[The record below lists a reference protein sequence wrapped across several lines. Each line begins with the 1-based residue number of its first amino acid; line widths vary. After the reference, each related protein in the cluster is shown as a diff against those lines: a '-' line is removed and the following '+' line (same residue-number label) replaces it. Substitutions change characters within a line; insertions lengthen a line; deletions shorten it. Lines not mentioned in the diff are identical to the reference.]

1 MDTNARILIVASEA
15 EARAALAEPLR
26 RQGHTVETASGA
38 KALAR
43 YGELTPDLVLLDVEV
58 DASGN
63 GGHHGAALLP
73 RLVEQDPDVAV
84 VAVVASGDVEAGV
97 AALAAGASHYLFK
110 PINGTEL
117 SLVMAREL
125 ARQRLRAE
133 VSELRARLSERYRF
147 ENIVGSSAP
156 MQAVFRTVAQAA
168 AGRTSVL
175 LTGEPGTGKA
185 LIATAIHEKSRR
197 ARGPF
202 VRVTCRGHADSALD
216 SELFGQEHAGTS
228 GAPARDGRLAQAQG
242 GTLLLEEVDALPVGL
257 QVKLRRF
264 LEGGRFE
271 RAGGDQPIAADVRVI
286 AASGGDLPQLVADGQ
301 LREDLFRR
309 LDAVHI
315 EIPALRDRPSD
326 VPLLAQ
332 HFLQVFATAHGKTIA
347 GFDEEALERLAGYAW
362 PGNVREL
369 EDAIERA
376 VRGCHGSRITIADLP
391 SNPRSGTA
399 SAAVPI
405 PGSTLDTIE
414 RYAILRTL
422 EATSGSTGRAAEI
435 LGISIRKVQY
445 KLQEYQDAKSYSE
458 PSKGSEPPATGSGG
472 GPASA
477 QRGSVDPRPILAGKR
492 N

>member
-1 MDTNARILIVASEA
+1 VDTNARILIVAGEA
-15 EARAALAEPLR
+15 DDRAALAEPLR
-26 RQGHTVETASGA
+26 KHGHTVETASGA
-38 KALAR
+38 RALAR
-43 YGELTPDLVLLDVEV
+43 HGELTPDLVLLDVEV
-58 DASGN
+58 SS
-63 GGHHGAALLP
+63 AALLP

-84 VAVVASGDVEAGV
+84 VAMIANGDVEAGI
-97 AALAAGASHYLFK
+97 AALAAGASHYLTK
-110 PINGTEL
+110 PVNGTEL
-117 SLVMAREL
+117 SLVITREL
-125 ARQRLRAE
+125 ARRRLRAE
-133 VSELRARLSERYRF
+133 VTELRTRLSERYRV
-147 ENIVGSSAP
+147 ENIVGSAAP
-156 MQAVFRTVAQAA
+156 MQAVFRAVAQAA
-168 AGRTSVL
+168 GGRTSVL

-185 LIATAIHEKSRR
+185 LIAAAIHEKSRR

-202 VRVTCRGHADSALD
+202 VRVTCRGHAESALD
-216 SELFGQEHAGTS
+216 GELFGQEHA
-228 GAPARDGRLAQAQG
+228 APGGVATREGRLAQAQG
-242 GTLLLEEVDALPVGL
+242 GTLFLEEIDALPVGL

-271 RAGGDQPIAADVRVI
+271 RAGGEQPIAADVRVI
-286 AASGGDLPQLVADGQ
+286 ASSGRDLSQLVADGL

-315 EIPALRDRPSD
+315 EMPALRDRRSD

-332 HFLQVFATAHGKTIA
+332 HFLQVFATAHGKAVTD
-347 GFDEEALERLAGYAW
+347 FDEEALERLAGNDW

-369 EDAIERA
+369 EDAIERG
-376 VRGCHGSRITIADLP
+376 VRGCRGERITAADLP
-391 SNPRSGTA
+391 PNLRAGTA

-445 KLQEYQDAKSYSE
+445 KLQEYQSD
-458 PSKGSEPPATGSGG
+458 PV
-472 GPASA
+472 
-477 QRGSVDPRPILAGKR
+477 VDPRPILAGKR

>member
-1 MDTNARILIVASEA
+1 MSR
-15 EARAALAEPLR
+15 
-26 RQGHTVETASGA
+26 
-38 KALAR
+38 
-43 YGELTPDLVLLDVEV
+43 
-58 DASGN
+58 
-63 GGHHGAALLP
+63 
-73 RLVEQDPDVAV
+73 V
-84 VAVVASGDVEAGV
+84 VAMVANGDVEAGV
-97 AALAAGASHYLFK
+97 AALAAGASHYLTK
-110 PINGTEL
+110 PINGAEL
-117 SLVMAREL
+117 SLVVAREL
-125 ARQRLRAE
+125 ARRRLGAE
-133 VSELRARLSERYRF
+133 ATELRARLSERYRF

-185 LIATAIHEKSRR
+185 LIAAAIHEKSRR

-202 VRVTCRGHADSALD
+202 VRVTCRGHAESALD
-216 SELFGQEHAGTS
+216 GELFGQEHAGPT
-228 GAPARDGRLAQAQG
+228 GAPARDGRLAQARG
-242 GTLLLEEVDALPVGL
+242 GTLFLEEIDALPVGL

-286 AASGGDLPQLVADGQ
+286 ASSGRDLAQLVADGQ

-315 EIPALRDRPSD
+315 EMPALRDRPSD

-332 HFLQVFATAHGKTIA
+332 HFLQVFATAHGKAIT
-347 GFDEEALERLAGYAW
+347 GFDEEALERLGGYAW

-369 EDAIERA
+369 EDAVERA
-376 VRGCHGSRITIADLP
+376 VRGCRGSRITAADLP
-391 SNPRSGTA
+391 PDLRAGTA

-422 EATSGSTGRAAEI
+422 EATGGSTGRAAEI

-445 KLQEYQDAKSYSE
+445 KLQEYQATSNPE
-458 PSKGSEPPATGSGG
+458 PSTGSEPPATDSRG

-477 QRGSVDPRPILAGKR
+477 RHASVDPGSILAGKR

>member
-1 MDTNARILIVASEA
+1 MDTNARILIVAGDA
-15 EARAALAEPLR
+15 DARAALAEPLR
-26 RQGHTVETASGA
+26 KQGHTVETAGGA
-38 KALAR
+38 RALAR
-43 YGELTPDLVLLDVEV
+43 YGEVTPDLVLLDVE
-58 DASGN
+58 ASASSN
-63 GGHHGAALLP
+63 GVAALLP
-73 RLVEQDPDVAV
+73 RLVEQDADVAV
-84 VAVVASGDVEAGV
+84 VAMVAYGDVEAGV
-97 AALAAGASHYLFK
+97 AALAAGASHYLTK
-110 PINGTEL
+110 PVNGTEL
-117 SLVMAREL
+117 SVVIAREL
-125 ARQRLRAE
+125 ARRRLCAE
-133 VSELRARLSERYRF
+133 ATELRARLSERYRF

-168 AGRTSVL
+168 AGRASVL

-185 LIATAIHEKSRR
+185 LIAAAIHEKSPR
-197 ARGPF
+197 AHGPF
-202 VRVTCRGHADSALD
+202 VRLTCRGHAESVLD
-216 SELFGQEHAGTS
+216 SELFGQEHTG
-228 GAPARDGRLAQAQG
+228 PARGGRLAQAQG
-242 GTLLLEEVDALPVGL
+242 GTLFLEEIDALPVGL

-286 AASGGDLPQLVADGQ
+286 ASSGRDLPQLVADGQ
-301 LREDLFRR
+301 VREDLFRR

-315 EIPALRDRPSD
+315 EMPALRDRPSD

-332 HFLQVFATAHGKTIA
+332 HFLQVFATAHGKAVT
-347 GFDEEALERLAGYAW
+347 GFDEEALERVGGYAW

-376 VRGCHGSRITIADLP
+376 VRGCHGSRITAADLP
-391 SNPRSGTA
+391 PNLRAGTA

-445 KLQEYQDAKSYSE
+445 KLQEYQ
-458 PSKGSEPPATGSGG
+458 
-472 GPASA
+472 SA
-477 QRGSVDPRPILAGKR
+477 PSVDPRPIVSGKR

>member
-1 MDTNARILIVASEA
+1 MDTNARILIVAGDA
-15 EARAALAEPLR
+15 DARAALAEPLR
-26 RQGHTVETASGA
+26 KQGHTVETAGGG

-43 YGELTPDLVLLDVEV
+43 VGELTPDLVLLDVEAN
-58 DASGN
+58 ASGN
-63 GGHHGAALLP
+63 GGATLLP
-73 RLVEQDPDVAV
+73 RLVEQDADVAV
-84 VAVVASGDVEAGV
+84 VAMVAYGDVEAGV
-97 AALAAGASHYLFK
+97 AALAAGASHYLTK

-117 SLVMAREL
+117 SLIVAREL
-125 ARQRLRAE
+125 ARRRLRAD
-133 VSELRARLSERYRF
+133 VAALRARLSERYRF

-185 LIATAIHEKSRR
+185 LIAAAIHEKSRR

-202 VRVTCRGHADSALD
+202 VRVTCRGHAESALD
-216 SELFGQEHAGTS
+216 RELFGQEHA
-228 GAPARDGRLAQAQG
+228 APGRDGLLSQAQG
-242 GTLLLEEVDALPVGL
+242 GTLFLEEIDALPVGL

-271 RAGGDQPIAADVRVI
+271 HADGDQPLAVDVRVI
-286 AASGGDLPQLVADGQ
+286 ASSGRDLPQLVADGQ

-315 EIPALRDRPSD
+315 EMPALRDRPSD

-332 HFLQVFATAHGKTIA
+332 HFLQVFATAHGKAIT
-347 GFDEEALERLAGYAW
+347 GFDEDALERVGGYAW

-376 VRGCHGSRITIADLP
+376 VRNCRGSRITAADLLP
-391 SNPRSGTA
+391 HLRAGTA
-399 SAAVPI
+399 SAQVPI

-445 KLQEYQDAKSYSE
+445 KLQEYHSDAV
-458 PSKGSEPPATGSGG
+458 
-472 GPASA
+472 
-477 QRGSVDPRPILAGKR
+477 VDPRPILAGKR

>member
-1 MDTNARILIVASEA
+1 LDTNARILIVAGDA
-15 EARAALAEPLR
+15 DARAALAEALR
-26 RQGHTVETASGA
+26 KQGHTVETAGGA
-38 KALAR
+38 RALAR
-43 YGELTPDLVLLDVEV
+43 YGEVAPDLVLLDVE
-58 DASGN
+58 ASASSN
-63 GGHHGAALLP
+63 GGAALLP
-73 RLVEQDPDVAV
+73 RLVEQDADVAV
-84 VAVVASGDVEAGV
+84 VAVVAHGDVEAGV
-97 AALAAGASHYLFK
+97 AALAAGASHYLTR

-117 SLVMAREL
+117 SVIMAREL
-125 ARQRLRAE
+125 ARRRLCAE
-133 VSELRARLSERYRF
+133 ASALRARLSERYRF

-185 LIATAIHEKSRR
+185 LIAAAIHEKSRR

-202 VRVTCRGHADSALD
+202 VRVTCRAHAEPALD
-216 SELFGQEHAGTS
+216 GELFGQEHG
-228 GAPARDGRLAQAQG
+228 GPEREGRLAQAQG
-242 GTLLLEEVDALPVGL
+242 GTLFLEEIDALPAGL

-264 LEGGRFE
+264 LDGGRFE
-271 RAGGDQPIAADVRVI
+271 RTGGEQPIAADVRVI
-286 AASGGDLPQLVADGQ
+286 AASGRDLRQLVADGE
-301 LREDLFRR
+301 LREDLFRH
-309 LDAVHI
+309 LEAVHI
-315 EIPALRDRPSD
+315 EMPALRDRPSD
-326 VPLLAQ
+326 IPLLAQ
-332 HFLQVFATAHGKTIA
+332 HFLQVFATAHGKAVTR
-347 GFDEEALERLAGYAW
+347 FDEEALERVGGYAW

-376 VRGCHGSRITIADLP
+376 VRGCQGSRITATDLP
-391 SNPRSGTA
+391 PNLRAGTA

-445 KLQEYQDAKSYSE
+445 KLQEYQSA
-458 PSKGSEPPATGSGG
+458 PA
-472 GPASA
+472 
-477 QRGSVDPRPILAGKR
+477 VDPRPIESGKR

>member
-1 MDTNARILIVASEA
+1 MDIKARILIVAGEA
-15 EARAALAEPLR
+15 DARAALAEPLR
-26 RQGHTVETASGA
+26 KQGHTVETASGA

-43 YGELTPDLVLLDVEV
+43 YGDLAPDLVLLDVETG
-58 DASGN
+58 ASGN
-63 GGHHGAALLP
+63 GGGLHGAALLA
-73 RLVEQDPDVAV
+73 RLVDQDADVAV
-84 VAVVASGDVEAGV
+84 VAMVAFGDGEAGV
-97 AALAAGASHYLFK
+97 AALAAGEAHDVTK
-110 PINGTEL
+110 PVNGTEL
-117 SLVMAREL
+117 SLVVAREMAR
-125 ARQRLRAE
+125 RRLRGE
-133 VSELRARLSERYRF
+133 VTELRARLSERYRF
-147 ENIVGSSAP
+147 ENIIGSSAP
-156 MQAVFRTVAQAA
+156 MQAVNRTVAQAA

-185 LIATAIHEKSRR
+185 LIAAAIHEKSRR
-197 ARGPF
+197 AHGPF
-202 VRVTCRGHADSALD
+202 VRVTCRGFAESALD
-216 SELFGQEHAGTS
+216 GELFGQEHTAPS
-228 GAPARDGRLAQAQG
+228 GAPRDGRLAQAQG
-242 GTLLLEEVDALPVGL
+242 GTLFLEEIDVLPVGL

-264 LEGGRFE
+264 LESGRFE

-286 AASGGDLPQLVADGQ
+286 AAGGRDLPQLVADGQ

-315 EIPALRDRPSD
+315 EMPALRDRPSD
-326 VPLLAQ
+326 VPLLAL
-332 HFLQVFATAHGKTIA
+332 HFLQTFATGHGKAIV
-347 GFDEEALERLAGYAW
+347 GLDDEALERLGGYAW

-369 EDAIERA
+369 EETIERA
-376 VRGCHGSRITIADLP
+376 VSTCRGPRITAADLP
-391 SNPRSGTA
+391 PSLRAGTA

-414 RYAILRTL
+414 RFAILRTL

-445 KLQEYQDAKSYSE
+445 KLQEDQTTPDSE
-458 PSKGSEPPATGSGG
+458 PSKGSEPPAAGSGG